1 MDQILTALPTL
12 LACAGVFALA
22 GIVKGVLS
30 LGLPLVGLPLL
41 MLVVDVKTAVALLM
55 VPLVMSNL
63 LQAIEGEPAM
73 PLLRRFWPLLLCLAI
88 GTLIGTALLAALD
101 QRILLLAIGSFAII
115 FATASM
121 LRPHFA
127 IPPSI
132 ELWLGPTLG
141 FVSGVIGGMSTLF
154 GPILAIYV
162 VGLRLP
168 RDTFVK
174 VISLFYLTAASFLLL
189 GGSSQGA
196 AGWRELVLS
205 ALSMIP
211 VYLGMLIGQRIRR
224 YIDPEKFQMLV
235 LGVVWLTGANMIR
248 VGLGY

>member
-1 MDQILTALPTL
+1 MDQILTSLPTI
-12 LACAGVFALA
+12 LACAAAFALA
-22 GIVKGVLS
+22 GMVKGVLS

-41 MLVVDVKTAVALLM
+41 MLAVDVKTAVALLM
-55 VPLVMSNL
+55 VPLVLSNV
-63 LQAIEGEPAM
+63 LQAVEGEPAM
-73 PLLRRFWPLLLCLAI
+73 PLLRRFWPLLLALAV
-88 GTLIGTALLAALD
+88 GTLIGTALLTALD
-101 QRILLLAIGSFAII
+101 KRILLLAIGSFAIT

-127 IPPSI
+127 IPPHA
-132 ELWLGPTLG
+132 ERWLGPLVG

-154 GPILAIYV
+154 GPILAVYV

-174 VISLFYLTAASFLLL
+174 VISIFYTTASLFLLL

-196 AGWRELVLS
+196 AGIREILLS
-205 ALSMIP
+205 ALGMIP
-211 VYLGMLIGQRIRR
+211 VYLGMLIGQQIRR
-224 YIDPEKFQMLV
+224 FINPERFQLMV

-248 VGLGY
+248 LGLGF

>member
-1 MDQILTALPTL
+1 MNEMLASLPL
-12 LACAGVFALA
+12 IAGCAVAFTLA

-55 VPLVMSNL
+55 VPLVLSNFI
-63 LQAIEGEPAM
+63 QAIAGEPAL
-73 PLLRRFWPLLLCLAI
+73 PLLRRFWPLLLCLAV
-88 GTLIGTALLAALD
+88 GTMIGTALLAALD
-101 QRILLLAIGSFAII
+101 RHILLLAIGAFAIV
-115 FATASM
+115 FSTASI

-127 IPPSI
+127 IPARA
-132 ELWLGPTLG
+132 ETWLGPVVG
-141 FVSGVIGGMSTLF
+141 FVSGVIGVLSTLF

-174 VISLFYLTAASFLLL
+174 VISILYTTAAIFLLV

-196 AGWRELVLS
+196 AGPRELLLS
-205 ALSMIP
+205 TLAMIP
-211 VYLGMLIGQRIRR
+211 VYLGMLIGQRIRQ
-224 YIDPEKFQMLV
+224 YINPEQFQLLV

-248 VGLGY
+248 MGLGF

>member
-1 MDQILTALPTL
+1 MDQILTSPAVILGCTVAFL
-12 LACAGVFALA
+12 LAGT
-22 GIVKGVLS
+22 VKGVLS

-55 VPLVMSNL
+55 VPLVLSNL

-88 GTLIGTALLAALD
+88 GTLIGTALLASLD
-101 QRILLLAIGSFAII
+101 RRILLLAIGSFAII
-115 FATASM
+115 FATASI

-127 IPPSI
+127 IPRSA
-132 ELWLGPTLG
+132 ERWLGPLVG
-141 FVSGVIGGMSTLF
+141 FVSGVVGGMSTLF
-154 GPILAIYV
+154 GPILAVYV

-174 VISLFYLTAASFLLL
+174 VISILYTTAAVFLLL

-196 AGWRELVLS
+196 AGWKELLLS
-205 ALSMIP
+205 SMAMIP
-211 VYLGMLIGQRIRR
+211 VYLGMQIGQRIRR
-224 YIDPEKFQMLV
+224 YINPEQFQLLV

-248 VGLGY
+248 LGLGF

>member
-1 MDQILTALPTL
+1 MDQILTSLPTIL
-12 LACAGVFALA
+12 GCAAAFAVA
-22 GIVKGVLS
+22 GMVKGVLS
-30 LGLPLVGLPLL
+30 LGLPLIGLPLL
-41 MLVVDVKTAVALLM
+41 MLAVDVKTAVALLM
-55 VPLVMSNL
+55 VPLVVSNL

-73 PLLRRFWPLLLCLAI
+73 PLLRRFWPLLLCLAA

-101 QRILLLAIGSFAII
+101 RNILLLAIGSFAIVL
-115 FATASM
+115 ATTSM

-127 IPPSI
+127 IPARAQA
-132 ELWLGPTLG
+132 WLGPLVG
-141 FVSGVIGGMSTLF
+141 FIAGVVGGMSTLF

-174 VISLFYLTAASFLLL
+174 VISLFYLTASVFLLL

-196 AGWRELVLS
+196 AGPKELLLS
-205 ALSMIP
+205 ALGMIP
-211 VYLGMLIGQRIRR
+211 VYLGMLIGQRIRQ
-224 YIDPEKFQMLV
+224 YINPAQFQMLV

-248 VGLGY
+248 VGLGF